1 MTGRLEGCKVA
12 RWMILGMFLSNI
24 PTVNLSAQVG
34 HNPATSP
41 YRDIALHPGPMFFV
55 GHLGADRGNVGVG
68 TSNALTYGARYELP
82 AGRVVQFQ
90 FTGAYLRGDR
100 FLVNPYADSNSASR
114 RTAPAKSDLL
124 QVEIGMQLRLT
135 GGKTWRG
142 LAPVVGT
149 GLGLIAELNAAA
161 DTSGYRC
168 GTKFPAAF
176 APGLR
181 WYPARRSPSRPSWSD
196 CCCTGSCRAAARSV
210 ALAGCTRGRRSSRA
224 TCCSPSP
231 LPLPCPPR
239 RFRVSIR
246 ASAAR
251 PRHWARDRGA
261 RRGLSRAKR
270 ALRSPPSSPRPSD
283 RSSPKSERR

>member
-1 MTGRLEGCKVA
+1 MSGRLEGCKVG

-68 TSNALTYGARYELP
+68 TSNAITYGARYELP

-90 FTGAYLRGDR
+90 FTGAYLPGDR

-114 RTAPAKSDLL
+114 RSGPVKSDLL

-142 LAPVVGT
+142 LAPFVGT
-149 GLGLIAELNAAA
+149 GLGLISELNAAA
-161 DTSGYRC
+161 DTSGYRF
-168 GTKFPAAF
+168 GTKFTIAF
-176 APGLR
+176 VSGVR
-181 WYPARRSPSRPSWSD
+181 WYPARRVTV
-196 CCCTGSCRAAARSV
+196 TGDLRALFWR
-210 ALAGCTRGRRSSRA
+210 LKFFFSSRRRHTRSLCDWSSDVCSSDLAPRPTA
-224 TCCSPSP
+224 TW
-231 LPLPCPPR
+231 R
-239 RFRVSIR
+239 TR
-246 ASAAR
+246 SA
-251 PRHWARDRGA
+251 PT
-261 RRGLSRAKR
+261 
-270 ALRSPPSSPRPSD
+270 RSPC
-283 RSSPKSERR
+283 

>member
-100 FLVNPYADSNSASR
+100 RIRGGLLRHSR
-114 RTAPAKSDLL
+114 HHTAHLL
-124 QVEIGMQLRLT
+124 G
-135 GGKTWRG
+135 
-142 LAPVVGT
+142 
-149 GLGLIAELNAAA
+149 
-161 DTSGYRC
+161 
-168 GTKFPAAF
+168 
-176 APGLR
+176 
-181 WYPARRSPSRPSWSD
+181 
-196 CCCTGSCRAAARSV
+196 
-210 ALAGCTRGRRSSRA
+210 
-224 TCCSPSP
+224 
-231 LPLPCPPR
+231 
-239 RFRVSIR
+239 
-246 ASAAR
+246 
-251 PRHWARDRGA
+251 
-261 RRGLSRAKR
+261 
-270 ALRSPPSSPRPSD
+270 
-283 RSSPKSERR
+283 